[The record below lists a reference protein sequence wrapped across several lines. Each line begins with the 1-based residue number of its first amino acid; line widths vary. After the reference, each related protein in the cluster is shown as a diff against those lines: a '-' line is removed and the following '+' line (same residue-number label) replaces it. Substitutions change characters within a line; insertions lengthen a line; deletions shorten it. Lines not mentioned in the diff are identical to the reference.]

1 MDYQKL
7 LDLYP
12 FRAEY
17 NGYMDYYLD
26 ISKEQL
32 TDVYEQTKSYYYGSK
47 KERLKESEKQQ
58 EYLNSILARTDYN
71 LIRIHIFEFNLYQFL
86 KMIFILLCGKNLIKS
101 KFLLLENLEYVSGKN
116 EWRLFRN
123 FNWLRGRVI
132 WTRLTLSRSIQIFN
146 KMFLYVTKYPFSL
159 IIGSVFVYF

>member
-86 KMIFILLCGKNLIKS
+86 KMIFILLCDKNLIKS
-101 KFLLLENLEYVSGKN
+101 KFL
-116 EWRLFRN
+116 
-123 FNWLRGRVI
+123 
-132 WTRLTLSRSIQIFN
+132 
-146 KMFLYVTKYPFSL
+146 
-159 IIGSVFVYF
+159 

>member
-1 MDYQKL
+1 MAYGVALLLIKKENDKEIEVRYTEELRMDYQKL

-47 KERLKESEKQQ
+47 KGTAERERET
-58 EYLNSILARTDYN
+58 ARV
-71 LIRIHIFEFNLYQFL
+71 FELDFGTN
-86 KMIFILLCGKNLIKS
+86 
-101 KFLLLENLEYVSGKN
+101 
-116 EWRLFRN
+116 RL
-123 FNWLRGRVI
+123 
-132 WTRLTLSRSIQIFN
+132 
-146 KMFLYVTKYPFSL
+146 
-159 IIGSVFVYF
+159 

>member
-1 MDYQKL
+1 MAYGVALLLMKKENGKEIEVRYTEELRMDYRKL

-32 TDVYEQTKSYYYGSK
+32 TDVYEQTKSDYYGSK

-58 EYLNSILARTDYN
+58 EYLTSILTQAGYDF
-71 LIRIHIFEFNLYQFL
+71 IRIYIFEFNLY
-86 KMIFILLCGKNLIKS
+86 
-101 KFLLLENLEYVSGKN
+101 
-116 EWRLFRN
+116 
-123 FNWLRGRVI
+123 
-132 WTRLTLSRSIQIFN
+132 
-146 KMFLYVTKYPFSL
+146 
-159 IIGSVFVYF
+159 

>member
-1 MDYQKL
+1 MAYGVSLLLIKKENDKEIEVRYTEELRMDYQKL

-71 LIRIHIFEFNLYQFL
+71 LIRIHIFEFNLY
-86 KMIFILLCGKNLIKS
+86 
-101 KFLLLENLEYVSGKN
+101 
-116 EWRLFRN
+116 
-123 FNWLRGRVI
+123 
-132 WTRLTLSRSIQIFN
+132 
-146 KMFLYVTKYPFSL
+146 
-159 IIGSVFVYF
+159 